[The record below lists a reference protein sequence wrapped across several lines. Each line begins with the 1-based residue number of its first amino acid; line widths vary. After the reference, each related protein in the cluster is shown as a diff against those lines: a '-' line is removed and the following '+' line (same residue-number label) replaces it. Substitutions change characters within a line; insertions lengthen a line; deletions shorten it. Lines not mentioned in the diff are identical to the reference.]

1 MDENSID
8 VAQIM
13 ADITYDVE
21 KRYSEIEK
29 WKEFGTVLAQVSDD
43 IKKVNGEVCIG
54 LQARNHL
61 LLGEIEKMHSLS
73 GIPWK
78 LPSFETKKPLL
89 RGVFRFIAR
98 VILKLTRFIT
108 AQQNDVNNTVTRSLG
123 LLQESTVSMSEWSR
137 MVENTL
143 KELTNAVNQMTV
155 KLNDQNDFPDEMYL
169 DFERRYRGSEED
181 IKKRQDYYIQKFVL
195 NHVSKDGTGI
205 VVDLGCGR
213 GEWLNLLK
221 QNGYVG
227 IGVDLNKESL
237 KCCEYSGVNTVHMDA
252 MCYLKTLPSESVK
265 LLTSFQLVEHL
276 NIHQLLQLF
285 QEIGRVM
292 RKDGLVI
299 IETPN
304 PVNVNVGAAAF
315 YLDPTH
321 IRPVHPQFLEFLA
334 EKSGIANT
342 EIAHWQDESIHA
354 WWDQIWQSDTTNVKD
369 SNMYRAMEA
378 AFMQS
383 FWCSSDYALIGIK

>member
-1 MDENSID
+1 MDRHNID

-29 WKEFGTVLAQVSDD
+29 WTNYKAVLAQVSDD
-43 IKKVNGEVCIG
+43 IENVNGEVCKGI
-54 LQARNHL
+54 QARNQL
-61 LLGEIEKMHSLS
+61 LLEEIEKMHSLA

-89 RGVFRFIAR
+89 RTPFRFIAR

-108 AQQNDVNNTVTRSLG
+108 AQQNDVNNTITRSLG

-137 MVENTL
+137 MVEVTL
-143 KELTNAVNQMTV
+143 QELTKTVNQMV
-155 KLNDQNDFPDEMYL
+155 YRLNYQDDFPDELYL
-169 DFERRYRGSEED
+169 EFEKKYRGTEED
-181 IKKRQDYYIQKFVL
+181 IKKRQQFYIQKYILDNVP
-195 NHVSKDGTGI
+195 KDSIGI
-205 VVDLGCGR
+205 VLDLGCGR
-213 GEWLNLLK
+213 GEWLTLLK
-221 QNGYVG
+221 QNGYMGV
-227 IGVDLNKESL
+227 GVDLNNESL
-237 KCCEYSGVNTVHMDA
+237 KCCEFNGVKAIHMDVIN
-252 MCYLKTLPSESVK
+252 YLKTLPSESVK

-276 NIHQLLQLF
+276 KSYQLLEMF

-321 IRPVHPQFLEFLA
+321 VRPVHPQFLEFLA
-334 EKSGIANT
+334 EKNGLFHT
-342 EIAHWQDESIHA
+342 EIAYWEQETIND
-354 WWDQIWQSDTTNVKD
+354 WWNKIWQSDTTNVKD
-369 SNMYRAMEA
+369 SNMYRAMETT
-378 AFMQS
+378 FMQS
-383 FWCSSDYALIGIK
+383 FWCPSDYALIGKK